1 MGSYGVTMGAM
12 RLSARRG
19 VLVVALLLAAGCA
32 TARNYPDPS
41 GPRFAGQFAGAS
53 AERPIRVVSFNVKY
67 GRNLAGAAAL
77 LAGDVRLKDADVIA
91 LQEMDE
97 TGVECLART
106 LSLNYV
112 YYPAAVHPAD
122 HRNFGNAILSPWPIE
137 DDVKIPLPHLGRFRK
152 MQRIAVAATVR
163 IRGDVPVRVFSV
175 HMETPASLGPGAKR
189 DQARTIVEKAQGF
202 PRVLVA
208 GDFNGRGFIEG
219 VFSPAGFHW
228 LTRDVGRTISRFSW
242 DHLLTRGLRL
252 AGCASVGS
260 APNALK
266 VSDHIPVWAELTPE

>member
-1 MGSYGVTMGAM
+1 MGTM
-12 RLSARRG
+12 RLAVRVAAFL
-19 VLVVALLLAAGCA
+19 VLLGLAGCA
-32 TARNYPDPS
+32 TGRNYSDPA
-41 GPRFAGQFAGAS
+41 GPRFAGQFAGVP
-53 AERPIRVVSFNVKY
+53 AERPIRVVSYNVKY
-67 GRNLAGAAAL
+67 GRNVTGAAAL
-77 LAGDVRLKDADVIA
+77 LRGDVRLKDADVIA

-106 LSLNYV
+106 LGLNYV

-137 DDVKIPLPHLGRFRK
+137 DDVKIPLPHLGRFRR

-163 IRGDVPVRVFSV
+163 VRGDVPVRVFSV
-175 HMETPASLGPGAKR
+175 HFETPVSAGAAAKR
-189 DQARTIVEKAQGF
+189 DQARTIVDHAQGY

-208 GDFNGRGFIEG
+208 GDFNGRGFIES
-219 VFSPAGFHW
+219 VFTPVGFRW

-242 DHLLTRGLRL
+242 DHLLARGLRPL
-252 AGCASVGS
+252 GCASVGS
-260 APNALK
+260 VPNALK

>member
-1 MGSYGVTMGAM
+1 M
-12 RLSARRG
+12 REMRPKRRAAAL
-19 VLVVALLLAAGCA
+19 VLALGLLGCA
-32 TARNYPDPS
+32 TARNYPDPA
-41 GPRFAGQFAGAS
+41 GPRFAGQFAGRP

-67 GRNLAGAAAL
+67 GRNVTGAAAL
-77 LAGDVRLKDADVIA
+77 LRGDVRLKDADVIA

-106 LSLNYV
+106 LRLNYV

-152 MQRIAVAATVR
+152 MQRIAVAGTVR
-163 IRGDVPVRVFSV
+163 VRGDLPVRVFSV
-175 HMETPASLGPGAKR
+175 HFETPAGAGPSAKR
-189 DQARTIVEKAQGF
+189 DQARTIVERAQGY

-208 GDFNGRGFIEG
+208 GDFNGRGFIES
-219 VFSPAGFHW
+219 VFPPAGFQW

-242 DHLLTRGLRL
+242 DHLLTRGFRP

-260 APNALK
+260 APNAFK

>member
-1 MGSYGVTMGAM
+1 MGAYGVTMRAM
-12 RLSARRG
+12 RREARWATLVLALS
-19 VLVVALLLAAGCA
+19 LAGCA
-32 TARNYPDPS
+32 TARNYSAPD
-41 GPRFAGQFAGAS
+41 GPRFAGQFAGTLPAR
-53 AERPIRVVSFNVKY
+53 AIRVVSFNIKY
-67 GRNLAGAAAL
+67 GRNVTGAAAL
-77 LAGDVRLKDADVIA
+77 LGGDVRLKDADVIA

-97 TGVECLART
+97 VGVECLART
-106 LSLNYV
+106 LGLNYV

-137 DDVKIPLPHLGRFRK
+137 DDVKIPLPHPGRFRK

-163 IRGDVPVRVFSV
+163 VRGDLPVRVFSV
-175 HMETPASLGPGAKR
+175 HLETPAGAGAAAKR
-189 DQARTIVEKAQGF
+189 DQARTIVERAEGY

-208 GDFNGRGFIEG
+208 GDFNGRGFIEA
-219 VFSPAGFHW
+219 VFTPVGFRW

-242 DHLLTRGLRL
+242 DHLLARGLRPL
-252 AGCASVGS
+252 GCVSVGS

>member
-1 MGSYGVTMGAM
+1 MAAYGVTMSTMRPTARLASLVLAGA
-12 RLSARRG
+12 L
-19 VLVVALLLAAGCA
+19 AGCA
-32 TARNYPDPS
+32 TARNYPDPA
-41 GPRFAGQFAGAS
+41 GPRFAGQFAGRP
-53 AERPIRVVSFNVKY
+53 AERPIRVVSFNIKY
-67 GRNLAGAAAL
+67 GRNVTGAAAL
-77 LAGDVRLKDADVIA
+77 LGGDVRLKDADVIA

-97 TGVECLART
+97 TGVACLART
-106 LSLNYV
+106 LALNYV

-163 IRGDVPVRVFSV
+163 IRGDLPVRVFSV
-175 HMETPASLGPGAKR
+175 HFETPAGAGPSAKR
-189 DQARTIVEKAQGF
+189 DQAQTIVDHAQGY

-208 GDFNGRGFIEG
+208 GDFNGRGFIER
-219 VFSPAGFHW
+219 VFTPVGFRW

-242 DHLLTRGLRL
+242 DHLLTRGLRPQ
-252 AGCASVGS
+252 GCASVGA
-260 APNALK
+260 APNALR

>member
-1 MGSYGVTMGAM
+1 MAAYGVTMRTMRPTARLVPLVLAGA
-12 RLSARRG
+12 L
-19 VLVVALLLAAGCA
+19 AGCA
-32 TARNYPDPS
+32 TAPNYTDPG
-41 GPRFAGQFAGAS
+41 GPRFAGQFAGTPA
-53 AERPIRVVSFNVKY
+53 ARPIRVVSFNIKY
-67 GRNLAGAAAL
+67 GRNVTGAAAL
-77 LAGDVRLKDADVIA
+77 LRGDVRLKDADVIA

-106 LSLNYV
+106 LGLNYV

-122 HRNFGNAILSPWPIE
+122 RRNFGNAILSPWPIE

-163 IRGDVPVRVFSV
+163 VRGDLPVRVFSV
-175 HMETPASLGPGAKR
+175 HFETPAGASAAAKR
-189 DQARTIVEKAQGF
+189 DQGRTIVERAEGY

-208 GDFNGRGFIEG
+208 GDFNGRGFIER
-219 VFSPAGFHW
+219 VFTPVGFRW

-242 DHLLTRGLRL
+242 DHLLTRGLRPL
-252 AGCASVGS
+252 GCASVGS